1 MTERFTSPLEAF
13 LGWLET
19 RPSDVKW
26 YVSLQ
31 IITNAPTG
39 VFSPPAYD
47 DVMHPDAVVRSRIQ
61 RGEETTRTHVELTAL
76 LRRLTE
82 RAMVSRSTVEDWTR
96 AYEMNVEFSETHS
109 GAPPAEDVTR
119 SFEFRSKMW
128 IREYEEWSELRD
140 SRLSDTAM
148 DAWEKLVNLEKFLQ
162 S

>member
-1 MTERFTSPLEAF
+1 
-13 LGWLET
+13 
-19 RPSDVKW
+19 
-26 YVSLQ
+26 
-31 IITNAPTG
+31 
-39 VFSPPAYD
+39 
-47 DVMHPDAVVRSRIQ
+47 
-61 RGEETTRTHVELTAL
+61 
-76 LRRLTE
+76 
-82 RAMVSRSTVEDWTR
+82 MVSRSTVEDWTR